1 MKKIL
6 ITGTGSYI
14 GTSFKNWISKWPD
27 EYEVQTIDMR
37 GNDWKEN
44 FFSDYD
50 VVYHIAAIVHVKEN
64 YTEKYFNVNRDLT
77 FEVARKAKKEGV
89 KHFIFLSTMGVY
101 GAETGYINESTKT
114 DPKTPYAKSKLEAE
128 ALLNRLA
135 DDSFK
140 VTIVRPPIVYG
151 KDCRGNY
158 PRLARI
164 ALKLPFFP
172 MINNER
178 SMIFIDNL
186 SEFIRLVINYKVGGL
201 FFPQNKEYVNTTEL
215 MSLVSN
221 IHGKNLKFTKF
232 FNPGVYLGIKFST
245 TFRKVFGSFV
255 YDKHMPGGP
264 GCLVDGNKFDYETC
278 SFKESVERTER

>member
-6 ITGTGSYI
+6 ITGKGSYI
-14 GTSFKNWISKWPD
+14 GTSFENWVSKWPD
-27 EYEVQTIDMR
+27 KYKVETIDAS
-37 GNDWKEN
+37 GDKWIQKS
-44 FFSDYD
+44 FSGFD

-64 YTEKYFNVNRDLT
+64 DTDKYFRVNRDIT
-77 FEVARKAKKEGV
+77 FEVAKKAKKEGV
-89 KHFIFLSTMGVY
+89 KQFIFLSTMGVY
-101 GAETGYINESTKT
+101 GAETGYINKTTKP

-128 ALLNRLA
+128 ALLNRLE

-140 VTIVRPPIVYG
+140 VSIVRPPIVYG
-151 KDCRGNY
+151 KDCKGNY

-186 SEFIRLVINYKVGGL
+186 SEFIRLVIKYRAGGL
-201 FFPQNKEYVNTTEL
+201 FFPQNKEYVNTTQ
-215 MSLVSN
+215 LVS
-221 IHGKNLKFTKF
+221 IVAKVHGKDLKITKV
-232 FNPGVYLGIKFST
+232 FNPGVHLGIMFSE

-255 YDKHMPGGP
+255 YDKHMSGGP
-264 GCLVDGNKFDYETC
+264 GSLVDGNQFDYETC
-278 SFKESVERTER
+278 TFKESVERTEL